1 MPQRKQITWAQLRV
15 GLLMISSLAIFALG
29 IFFISGRVGFLSR
42 RYTLRTYLSDAG
54 GLREGAQVRLAG
66 VPVGNVQRIRITSSP
81 EAQRAVE
88 ITMKIT
94 SAYREQ
100 IRGGSVARLETAGL
114 LGESYVDVSR
124 GTPGQPVV
132 LDQGEVPSHEE
143 ADIKKIVQN
152 TNDVLTNLSGLS
164 AKLNDVTTQIQSGKG
179 TLGMLIYD
187 PTFYN
192 RLNSMASDLGALMD
206 RVEKGQGSLGKFAN
220 DETLYQHAV
229 ATIDH
234 VDRVVE
240 DIEHGKGSMAKFIS
254 DPSFYNE
261 AHQFIGRANSFMDN
275 VNQGHGTLGKL
286 ATDATLYNRMNNAVQ
301 RFDVVTQRV
310 QEGQGTL
317 GKLSTDATLYS
328 NLSESAKSLRD
339 FLVEFRKDP
348 KKYLTLHL
356 RIF

>member
-15 GLLMISSLAIFALG
+15 GLLAISSIAIFAVG
-29 IFFISGRVGFLSR
+29 VFFISGRVGFFSR
-42 RYTLRTYLSDAG
+42 RYTLKTFLSDAG

-66 VPVGNVQRIRITSSP
+66 VPVGNVHRIRISSSP
-81 EAQRAVE
+81 DPRHAVE
-88 ITMKIT
+88 IELKL
-94 SAYREQ
+94 ARLYANQ
-100 IRGGSVARLETAGL
+100 IGADSVATVETAGL
-114 LGESYVDVSR
+114 LGESYVDISR
-124 GTPGQPVV
+124 GTPGQRV
-132 LDQGEVPSHEE
+132 LRDQDEVASHEE

-152 TNDVLTNLSGLS
+152 TNDVLSNLRGLS
-164 AKLNDVTTQIQSGKG
+164 SRLNDVTTQVQSGKG

-187 PTFYN
+187 QTFYN
-192 RLNSMASDLGALMD
+192 RLNTMASDLGALMD
-206 RVEKGQGSLGKFAN
+206 RVEKGQGSLGKFAT

-240 DIEHGKGSMAKFIS
+240 DIQHGKGSMAKLIS

-286 ATDATLYNRMNNAVQ
+286 ATDATLYNRMNDAVQ

-339 FLVEFRKDP
+339 FLIEFRKDP